1 MKIILRTLLIVPVL
15 LFSFQVFGA
24 YIITPFNYE
33 WCSATYPTNYVTANF
48 SITETAISG
57 SEGFTKNQINKTL
70 IITIP
75 AGLEFKTSATSA
87 SVTVNQISSPEVV
100 IDSFKFNS
108 VNQFTVWITTSSVN
122 IDNNTIFFNN
132 FEIRAVNSLK
142 SYTIIRG
149 ASPNNGTFKID
160 NSTTTP
166 PASNPF
172 GTFSS
177 KTPYTYLSSAVTQ
190 LLTTTDINQFSIN
203 NPILS
208 IRINGSGNCGSH
220 ITQFNF
226 SAAGT
231 DGTDSL
237 RNISQA
243 KVYYS
248 TSSVFN
254 YSTASLFGSVDSI
267 TSMNFSV
274 TGVYN
279 TNFSTIYF
287 FLCYDVPGDAYTD
300 NDGNRLDASLAS
312 FVINGITITNMSTP
326 SPAGCRRVVPSAYY
340 YSKSSGNWTDNIWSV
355 IEGGPLCN
363 CQPNGAGIVFIDTGD
378 IVSVDKSRKIDVLNI
393 MKDASLQG
401 GNANMNFYVNTE
413 LNTYDNGYTT
423 FLGDFILRGNLN
435 IYGTGI
441 SWFHKVDSVGGNV
454 YIGPGATLMNF
465 ASSTFDMAICGNLTV
480 DGYLQ
485 NEHASID
492 LYNISKIDGTGII
505 KTDFLRIRSGNK
517 TVNPTADLYIDAGLT
532 FKGPYIIDNFGKM
545 NIRGDMDADSNG
557 AHWINEPSSVL
568 SYGGSET
575 MFATHG
581 YLVANSKYNTV
592 RYSGTSDQII
602 IGPEN
607 LTYYNLVIEGSGTKF
622 LQMDTHLHGDF
633 TFNAAFGHFKKTI
646 TIDGAVMQYFSGNVS
661 PKLYGLTMSNSQNG
675 LTLQLPV
682 SYNQQLTLISGK
694 IFTTMTN
701 ILIATDSATATSG
714 SDISFVN
721 GPMRKVGNDAFVYP
735 VGKNDI
741 WARIGISAP
750 QTTVA
755 AFTAE
760 YFNYSYINTSAVT
773 LPLHN
778 VSTVEY
784 WNLLQ
789 DAKAGDSVKVKLYW
803 ENASRSYI
811 YNYSNDLVVAGW
823 SGASWLNRGQSTIT
837 ASSPGN
843 ITSNFVRSFGPFTF
857 GSINGSNPLPMSLLS
872 FDARIH
878 GDHIVITWTTIS
890 ENNNEYFTVEK
901 SKDAINFE
909 SAGTLKG
916 AGNSN
921 ELLEYSLNDYS
932 PFPGVSYYR
941 LKQTDFDGK
950 FTYSNIAAVDFK
962 NTDEFAV
969 YPNPFKAS
977 LSIEIN
983 EAPVIGLTE
992 LRIYNT
998 IGKEELYT
1006 TLNDRITTLET
1017 SNIPSGLYYYKVL
1030 VNNKIVQSGKL
1041 VSQNK

>member
-1 MKIILRTLLIVPVL
+1 MKKIIRTLLIVPVL
-15 LFSFQVFGA
+15 LLSLQVFGS

-33 WCSATYPTNYVTANF
+33 WCSTTYPTNYVSANF

-57 SEGFTKNQINKTL
+57 SEGFTKNQMNKTL
-70 IITIP
+70 VITLP
-75 AGLEFKTSATSA
+75 AGLEFKTTATTA
-87 SVTVNQISSPEVV
+87 SVTVNQVISPEVV

-108 VNQFTVWITTSSVN
+108 VTQFTVWITTSGVN
-122 IDNNTIFFNN
+122 VDYNTIYFNN
-132 FEIRAVNSLK
+132 FEIRAINSFK
-142 SYTIIRG
+142 SLTMIRG
-149 ASPNNGTFKID
+149 VSPNNGTFKID
-160 NSTTTP
+160 NATSNP

-177 KTPYTYLSSAVTQ
+177 KAPYTYLSSAVTQ

-208 IRINGSGNCGSH
+208 IKINGSGNCGSQ

-254 YSTASLFGSVDSI
+254 YSTASLFGSVSNLS
-267 TSMNFSV
+267 SMNFSV
-274 TGVYN
+274 TGTYN
-279 TNFSTIYF
+279 TNVSTIYF
-287 FLCYDVPGDAYTD
+287 YLCYDVPGDAYTD
-300 NDGNRLDASLAS
+300 NDGNRLDASLIS
-312 FVINGITITNMSTP
+312 FVMNGVPITNMSTP
-326 SPAGCRRVVPSAYY
+326 SPAGCRKVVPAAYY
-340 YSKSSGNWTDNIWSV
+340 YSKISGNWTDNIWS
-355 IEGGPLCN
+355 IIAEGPLCN
-363 CQPNGAGIVFIDTGD
+363 CQPNGAGIVYIDTGNS
-378 IVSVDKSRKIDVLNI
+378 VLVDKTRKVDVLNI
-393 MKDASLQG
+393 MKDASLEG

-454 YIGPGATLMNF
+454 YIGPDATLMNF

-492 LYNISKIDGTGII
+492 MYNTSKIDGTGII
-505 KTDFLRIRSGNK
+505 RTDFLRIRDGNK
-517 TVNPTADLYIDAGLT
+517 TVNPTADLYIDAGVT

-545 NIRGDMDADSNG
+545 NIRGNMDADSNG
-557 AHWINEPSSVL
+557 AHWINEPGSVL
-568 SYGGSET
+568 SYGGSAT

-581 YLVANSKYNTV
+581 YLVASSNYNTV
-592 RYSGTSDQII
+592 RYSGLTDQII

-607 LTYYNLVIEGSGTKF
+607 LIYYNIVLEGSGIKT

-633 TFNAAFGHFKKTI
+633 TFNAGFGHFKKTI
-646 TIDGAVMQYFSGNVS
+646 TVDGAVRQYFSETIS
-661 PKLYGLTMSNSQNG
+661 PKLYGLTMSNAQNG

-682 SYNQQLTLISGK
+682 KYNQQLTLLSGK

-735 VGKNDI
+735 VGKDDI

-750 QTTVA
+750 QTFVA

-760 YFNYSYINTSAVT
+760 YFNFSYINTSAVT
-773 LPLHN
+773 LPIHN
-778 VSTVEY
+778 VSSVEY

-811 YNYSNDLVVAGW
+811 YNYTNDLVVAGW
-823 SGASWLNRGQSTIT
+823 SGTSWLNRGQSAIT
-837 ASSPGN
+837 ASNPGN

-857 GSINGSNPLPMSLLS
+857 GSINGNNPLPMTLLN
-872 FDARIH
+872 FDAKSNS
-878 GDHIVITWTTIS
+878 DHIAITWATIS

-901 SKDAINFE
+901 SKDATNFE
-909 SAGTLKG
+909 PVGIVKG

-921 ELLEYSLNDYS
+921 ELLQYSLNDYS
-932 PFPGVSYYR
+932 PFAGVSYYR

-950 FTYSNIAAVDFK
+950 FTYSDMVAVDF
-962 NTDEFAV
+962 NNADEFAV
-969 YPNPFKAS
+969 YPNPFKTS
-977 LSIEIN
+977 LTFEMN
-983 EAPVIGLTE
+983 EALLAGQAE

-998 IGKEELYT
+998 MGKEEIVT
-1006 TLNDRITTLET
+1006 SIGNGITTIET
-1017 SNIPSGLYYYKVL
+1017 GNIPSGLYYYNVL
-1030 VNNKIVQSGKL
+1030 VNNKIIQSGKL